1 MRPDTIVAIVAS
13 IGSLLTAAGGVWVAI
28 RNAGRDSAIV
38 DQRELKA
45 TRAAWLW
52 AVRTITKLRSFIA
65 RIPDV
70 EEPADWNIDEEM
82 RFHERRIA
90 GEELEEPKT

>member
-1 MRPDTIVAIVAS
+1 MRSDTIVAIVAS
-13 IGSLLTAAGGVWVAI
+13 LASLLTAAGGVWVAI
-28 RNAGRDSAIV
+28 RNAGRDSAVV

-65 RIPDV
+65 RIPGV
-70 EEPADWNIDEEM
+70 EEPPEWKIDEEM
-82 RFHERRIA
+82 GLHERRIS
-90 GEELEEPKT
+90 GEELEEPRP